1 MKMNATEIA
10 ARREQIKTTRA
21 NIKTVVNIYCETSD
35 RTPAE
40 TVAAIVDRLGYDTA
54 REAIAEIVNSVGEW
68 DGRVSRS
75 SREWAATIE
84 TAATRDEL
92 EAKSIYQPAEIHP
105 AHINQLA
112 QAMSKYTLP
121 APQEQE
127 APAQEAPEAQE
138 PTEIMKQV
146 GAVELPQRVAL
157 YVPGTQGPATATD
170 NAAQVERV
178 ARRFCEMFGGA
189 TAQQS
194 AGYWLSDTAGLVRE
208 AVTIVFAACTAAQL
222 REHLPD
228 VLTLAQQIK
237 AEMQQEAIS
246 AEINGKLYII

>member
-1 MKMNATEIA
+1 MKMNATEIT

-40 TVAAIVDRLGYDTA
+40 TVAAIVERIGYDTA
-54 REAIAEIVNSVGEW
+54 REAIAEIVNTVGEW
-68 DGRVSRS
+68 DGRIWPS

-112 QAMSKYTLP
+112 QAMSKYAPP

-127 APAQEAPEAQE
+127 AQEAQGTA
-138 PTEIMKQV
+138 EIMQQ
-146 GAVELPQRVAL
+146 AVALPQRVAL
-157 YVPGTQGPATATD
+157 YVPSTTDTDKPTD

-178 ARRFCEMFGGA
+178 ARDFCGWFGGA
-189 TAQQS
+189 TAQPS

-208 AVTIVFAACTAAQL
+208 AVTIVYAACTAYQL
-222 REHLPD
+222 RERLPD

-237 AEMQQEAIS
+237 QDMAQEAVS
-246 AEINGKLYII
+246 VELNGALYII

>member
-1 MKMNATEIA
+1 MKMNATEIT

-21 NIKTVVNIYCETSD
+21 NIKTVVNIYRETIGQ
-35 RTPAE
+35 TPAE
-40 TVAAIVDRLGYDTA
+40 TVAEIVAALGYDAA
-54 REAIAEIVNSVGEW
+54 REAVAEIVNTIGEW
-68 DGRVSRS
+68 DGRIYPS

-112 QAMSKYTLP
+112 QAMSKYAPP
-121 APQEQE
+121 APQEQK
-127 APAQEAPEAQE
+127 QEAQDTA
-138 PTEIMKQV
+138 EIMQQA

-170 NAAQVERV
+170 NRQQVERV
-178 ARRFCEMFGGA
+178 AAEFSRMFGGA
-189 TAQQS
+189 TAQES
-194 AGYWLSDTAGLVRE
+194 TGFWMSDTAGLVRE
-208 AVTIVFAACTAAQL
+208 AVTIVYAACTAEQL
-222 REHLPD
+222 RDNLPA
-228 VLTLAQQIK
+228 VLNLAQQIK

-246 AEINGKLYII
+246 AEINGTLYII

>member
-1 MKMNATEIA
+1 MNATEIT

-21 NIKTVVNIYCETSD
+21 NIKTVARIYCETIKQ
-35 RTPAE
+35 TPAE
-40 TVAAIVDRLGYDTA
+40 TVAEIVAALGYDAA
-54 REAIAEIVNSVGEW
+54 REAVAEIVNTVGEW
-68 DGRVSRS
+68 DGRIWPS

-112 QAMSKYTLP
+112 QAMSKYAPP

-127 APAQEAPEAQE
+127 APAQEAQDTA
-138 PTEIMKQV
+138 EIMQKA
-146 GAVELPQRVAL
+146 GAVELSQRVAL
-157 YVPGTQGPATATD
+157 YVPGTQGPDTATD

-178 ARRFCEMFGGA
+178 AAEFSRMFGGA
-189 TAQQS
+189 TAQES
-194 AGYWLSDTAGLVRE
+194 TGFWMSEAAGLVRE
-208 AVTIVFAACTAAQL
+208 KTTIVYAACTAEQL
-222 REHLPD
+222 RDNLPA
-228 VLTLAQQIK
+228 VLELAQQIK
-237 AEMQQEAIS
+237 REMQQEAVS

>member
-1 MKMNATEIA
+1 MKMNATEIT

-40 TVAAIVDRLGYDTA
+40 TVAAIVERIGYDTA
-54 REAIAEIVNSVGEW
+54 REAIAEIVNTVGEW
-68 DGRVSRS
+68 DGRIWPS

-112 QAMSKYTLP
+112 QAMSKYAPP

-127 APAQEAPEAQE
+127 AQEVQDTA
-138 PTEIMKQV
+138 EIMQQA
-146 GAVELPQRVAL
+146 GALELTQRVAL
-157 YVPGTQGPATATD
+157 YVPSTTDTDKPTD

-178 ARRFCEMFGGA
+178 AREFCGWFGGA
-189 TAQQS
+189 TAQPS

-208 AVTIVFAACTAAQL
+208 AVTIVYAACTADQL

-237 AEMQQEAIS
+237 SEMQQEAVS
-246 AEINGKLYII
+246 VELNGTLYII

>member
-1 MKMNATEIA
+1 MKINATEIT

-21 NIKTVVNIYCETSD
+21 NIKTVTRIYRETSD
-35 RTPAE
+35 QTPAE
-40 TVAAIVDRLGYDTA
+40 TVAEIVTALGYDAA
-54 REAIAEIVNSVGEW
+54 REAVAEIVNTVGEW
-68 DGRVSRS
+68 DGRIWPS

-112 QAMSKYTLP
+112 QAMSKYAPP

-127 APAQEAPEAQE
+127 DPAQDTA
-138 PTEIMKQV
+138 EIMQQ
-146 GAVELPQRVAL
+146 AVTLPQRVAL
-157 YVPGTQGPATATD
+157 YVPGTQGPDTATD

-178 ARRFCEMFGGA
+178 AAEFSRMFGGA
-189 TAQQS
+189 TAQES
-194 AGYWLSDTAGLVRE
+194 TGFWMSDTAGLVRE
-208 AVTIVFAACTAAQL
+208 AVTIVYANCTADQL
-222 REHLPD
+222 RERLPD

-237 AEMQQEAIS
+237 REMAQEAVS
-246 AEINGKLYII
+246 AEINGTLYII

>member
-1 MKMNATEIA
+1 MKMNATEIT

-21 NIKTVVNIYCETSD
+21 NIKTVTRIYRETSD
-35 RTPAE
+35 QTPAE
-40 TVAAIVDRLGYDTA
+40 TVAEIVAALGYDAA
-54 REAIAEIVNSVGEW
+54 REAVAEIVNTVGEW
-68 DGRVSRS
+68 DGRIWPS

-112 QAMSKYTLP
+112 QAMSKYAPP

-127 APAQEAPEAQE
+127 APAQEAQDTA
-138 PTEIMKQV
+138 EIMQKA

-157 YVPGTQGPATATD
+157 YVPGTQGPDTATD

-178 ARRFCEMFGGA
+178 AAEFSRMFGGA
-189 TAQQS
+189 AAQES
-194 AGYWLSDTAGLVRE
+194 TGFWMSDTAGLVRE
-208 AVTIVFAACTAAQL
+208 SVTIVYANCTAEQL

-237 AEMQQEAIS
+237 AEMQQEALS
-246 AEINGKLYII
+246 CEIGSTLYII

>member
-1 MKMNATEIA
+1 MKMNATEIT

-40 TVAAIVDRLGYDTA
+40 TVAAIVEQIGYDTA
-54 REAIAEIVNSVGEW
+54 REAIAEIVNTVGEW
-68 DGRVSRS
+68 DGRIWPS

-92 EAKSIYQPAEIHP
+92 EAKNIYQPAEIHP

-112 QAMSKYTLP
+112 QAMSKYAPP
-121 APQEQE
+121 APQEKE
-127 APAQEAPEAQE
+127 AAAQEAQDTA
-138 PTEIMKQV
+138 EIMKQA
-146 GAVELPQRVAL
+146 GALELPQRVTL
-157 YVPGTQGPATATD
+157 YVPGTQGPDTATD

-178 ARRFCEMFGGA
+178 ARAFCGWFGGA

-194 AGYWLSDTAGLVRE
+194 AGYWLSDSAGLVRE
-208 AVTIVFAACTAAQL
+208 AVTIVYAACTAEQL
-222 REHLPD
+222 RERLPD

-237 AEMQQEAIS
+237 AEMQQEAVTIT
-246 AEINGKLYII
+246 IDQKMYII

>member
-1 MKMNATEIA
+1 MKMNATEIT

-40 TVAAIVDRLGYDTA
+40 TVAAIVERIGYDTA
-54 REAIAEIVNSVGEW
+54 REAIAEIVNTVGEW
-68 DGRVSRS
+68 DGRIWPS

-112 QAMSKYTLP
+112 QAMSKY
-121 APQEQE
+121 AP
-127 APAQEAPEAQE
+127 PAQEARDTA
-138 PTEIMKQV
+138 EIMQQA

-178 ARRFCEMFGGA
+178 ARAFCGWFGGA

-194 AGYWLSDTAGLVRE
+194 AGYWLSDTAGLVHE
-208 AVTIVFAACTAAQL
+208 AVTIVFAACTADQL
-222 REHLPD
+222 RERLPD
-228 VLTLAQQIK
+228 VLMLAQQIK
-237 AEMQQEAIS
+237 QDMAQEAVS
-246 AEINGKLYII
+246 VELNGALYII

>member
-1 MKMNATEIA
+1 MKMNAIEIT

-21 NIKTVVNIYCETSD
+21 NIKTVVNIYCETIA

-40 TVAAIVDRLGYDTA
+40 TVAAIVEQIGYDTA
-54 REAIAEIVNSVGEW
+54 REAIAEIVNTVGEW
-68 DGRVSRS
+68 DGRIWPS

-112 QAMSKYTLP
+112 QAMSKY
-121 APQEQE
+121 AP
-127 APAQEAPEAQE
+127 PAQEARDTA
-138 PTEIMKQV
+138 EIMQQA

-178 ARRFCEMFGGA
+178 ARAFCGWFGGA

-194 AGYWLSDTAGLVRE
+194 AGYWLSDTAGLVHE
-208 AVTIVFAACTAAQL
+208 AVTIVFAACTADQL
-222 REHLPD
+222 RERLPD

-237 AEMQQEAIS
+237 QDMAQEAVS
-246 AEINGKLYII
+246 VELNGALYII

>member
-1 MKMNATEIA
+1 MKMNATEIT

-21 NIKTVVNIYCETSD
+21 NIKTVVNIYRETSD
-35 RTPAE
+35 QTPAE
-40 TVAAIVDRLGYDTA
+40 TVAEIVAAIGYDAA
-54 REAIAEIVNSVGEW
+54 REAVAEIVNTVGEW
-68 DGRVSRS
+68 DGRIWPS

-84 TAATRDEL
+84 SAATAEEL
-92 EAKSIYQPAEIHP
+92 EEKRIYQPAEIHP

-112 QAMSKYTLP
+112 QAMSKYAPP

-127 APAQEAPEAQE
+127 APAQEAQDTA
-138 PTEIMKQV
+138 EIMQKA
-146 GAVELPQRVAL
+146 GAVELSQRVAL
-157 YVPGTQGPATATD
+157 YVPGTQGPDTATD

-178 ARRFCEMFGGA
+178 AAEFSRMFGGA
-189 TAQQS
+189 TAQES
-194 AGYWLSDTAGLVRE
+194 TGFWMSGTAGLVRE
-208 AVTIVFAACTAAQL
+208 SVTIVYANCTAAQL

-246 AEINGKLYII
+246 AEINGTLYII

>member
-1 MKMNATEIA
+1 MKMNATEIT

-21 NIKTVVNIYCETSD
+21 NIKTVVNIYSETSD

-40 TVAAIVDRLGYDTA
+40 TVAAIVEQIGYDTA
-54 REAIAEIVNSVGEW
+54 REAIAEIVNTVGEW
-68 DGRVSRS
+68 DGRIWPS

-92 EAKSIYQPAEIHP
+92 EAKNIYQPAEIHP

-112 QAMSKYTLP
+112 QAMSKYAPP

-127 APAQEAPEAQE
+127 APAQEAQDTA
-138 PTEIMKQV
+138 EIMKQA
-146 GAVELPQRVAL
+146 GALALPQRVAR
-157 YVPGTQGPATATD
+157 D
-170 NAAQVERV
+170 
-178 ARRFCEMFGGA
+178 FCGWFGGA
-189 TAQQS
+189 TAQES
-194 AGYWLSDTAGLVRE
+194 TGFWMSDTAGLVRE
-208 AVTIVFAACTAAQL
+208 SVTIVFAACTAAQL

-237 AEMQQEAIS
+237 AEMQQEAVS
-246 AEINGKLYII
+246 AEINGTLYII

>member
-21 NIKTVVNIYCETSD
+21 NIKTVVNIYRETSG

-40 TVAAIVDRLGYDTA
+40 TVAAIVERLGYDTA
-54 REAIAEIVNSVGEW
+54 REAIAEIINTVGEW
-68 DGRVSRS
+68 DGRIWPS

-112 QAMSKYTLP
+112 QAMSKYAPP

-127 APAQEAPEAQE
+127 APAQEAQDTA
-138 PTEIMKQV
+138 EIMKQA
-146 GAVELPQRVAL
+146 GALELPQRVAL
-157 YVPGTQGPATATD
+157 YVPGTQGPAAATD

-178 ARRFCEMFGGA
+178 ARAFSRWFGGA

-208 AVTIVFAACTAAQL
+208 AVTIVYAACTADQL
-222 REHLPD
+222 RDRLPD

-237 AEMQQEAIS
+237 QDMAQEAVS
-246 AEINGKLYII
+246 VELNGTLYII